1 MRRVETM
8 NDLLQGLDR
17 PRDIGSSEIG
27 SLGIAEDIRQELQ
40 FFNVEFSESLAVVES
55 GLAS

>member
-1 MRRVETM
+1 M